1 MLPGDTNHRQRG
13 SAGLALV
20 FLVAVV
26 MGSMLMLHTAAV
38 ISVGNTA
45 RALDL
50 AQQNL
55 TMNAQLEQLTAET
68 ALNVRCAGYQPST
81 LSYQE
86 AIHNLAALIPS
97 SDAIV
102 SISSAPSTVPILHWY
117 PVLGGTPETLGAP
130 SADLTQMA
138 TPELRELLGAN
149 VSESTT
155 FDVNYRTSREVRGA
169 NINYDTTVAC
179 RLVAV
184 PLSRYRISGY
194 DMPEDIGAADS
205 AVGWPSSFAPTDIM
219 PRGLVP
225 GRDPAALAR
234 LVTSPNRPGHYRRR
248 ALLAEAYQYVFSQR
262 YYDRVADYA
271 GTTHFCNVDGSVANP
286 ILTGGS
292 GASGIYSLD
301 VGRFGQGQLGSLTRT
316 SSAAVFYSTM
326 AGSRL
331 VLTDSVGSGSAVFL
345 LVIGPAS
352 AASGQIELEI
362 SGSIGR
368 PIVIVA
374 ANANVTAGPGTVVNG
389 ALFLDPQCRVSAG
402 NGPVSIGHVS
412 YWLGSTTVT
421 TNAFRPGVM
430 PAAAAALSPRVIY
443 AATLTRSL

>member
-1 MLPGDTNHRQRG
+1 
-13 SAGLALV
+13 
-20 FLVAVV
+20 

-55 TMNAQLEQLTAET
+55 TMNSQLEQLTAEA
-68 ALNVRCAGYQPST
+68 ALNIRCAGYQPST
-81 LSYQE
+81 LSYQD
-86 AIHNLAALIPS
+86 AIHNLAALISP

-102 SISSAPSTVPILHWY
+102 SISSAPSTVPMLHWY

-130 SADLTQMA
+130 SADLMQMA
-138 TPELRELLGAN
+138 TPELRELLGVN
-149 VSESTT
+149 VAESTT
-155 FDVNYRTSREVRGA
+155 FDVTYRTSREVRGA
-169 NINYDTTVAC
+169 NIDYDTTVAC
-179 RLVAV
+179 RLVAA
-184 PLSRYRISGY
+184 PLSRYRIAGY
-194 DMPEDIGAADS
+194 DIPADIATTAA
-205 AVGWPSSFAPTDIM
+205 AVGWPSGYGSADRM

-225 GRDPAALAR
+225 GRDPAALT
-234 LVTSPNRPGHYRRR
+234 VTSPSRPGYYRRR

-271 GTTHFCNVDGSVANP
+271 GTTHFYNVDGSAANP
-286 ILTGGS
+286 LLTGGS

-301 VGRFGQGQLGSLTRT
+301 VGLFGQGQQGSLTRS

-326 AGSRL
+326 AGSKL
-331 VLTDSVGSGSAVFL
+331 ILTDSVGSGSAVFL
-345 LVIGPAS
+345 LITGPAS
-352 AASGQIELEI
+352 AASGQIDLEI

-402 NGPVSIGHVS
+402 NGPITIGHVS
-412 YWLGSTTVT
+412 YWLGSMAVN
-421 TNAFRPGVM
+421 TNAFRPGTM

-443 AATLTRSL
+443 AATLPRSL